1 MGAATPFELSQL
13 LRAADSSSQQAAWE
27 DLIAC
32 HTRLLLAVSRSFNG
46 GHDEAMERYAYILD
60 KLREDDFRR
69 LRTFDE
75 TSGARFSTW
84 LTVAARRLCLDHLRA
99 LYGRQRDSAQPNRT
113 YPLRR
118 IRRALA
124 DSIGPEVDVERIID
138 EQSPSLIVQTVVGE
152 RDEALRTALVRLKS
166 RERLLLALR
175 YEDDLSAARIARI
188 VGLPTPFHVYRQLN
202 TILEKLRRSL
212 ESRGIEGVDG

>member
-13 LRAADSSSQQAAWE
+13 LCAADSSSQQAAWE
-27 DLIAC
+27 DLIAR

-46 GHDEAMERYAYILD
+46 GHDEAMERYTYMLD

-84 LTVAARRLCLDHLRA
+84 LTVAARRMCLDHLRA
-99 LYGRQRDSAQPNRT
+99 RYGRQRESAQPNRI
-113 YPLRR
+113 YPLRS

-124 DSIGPEVDVERIID
+124 DSIGPEVDVERIVD
-138 EQSPSLIVQTVVGE
+138 EQSPSLIAQTVVGE
-152 RDEALRTALVRLKS
+152 RDEALRVALVQLKS

-202 TILEKLRRSL
+202 AVLEKLRLIL

>member
-27 DLIAC
+27 DLIAR

-46 GHDEAMERYAYILD
+46 GHDEAMERYTYILD

-84 LTVAARRLCLDHLRA
+84 LTVTARHLCLDHLRA
-99 LYGRQRDSAQPNRT
+99 LYGRQRESAQPNRT
-113 YPLRR
+113 YPLRS

-138 EQSPSLIVQTVVGE
+138 EQSPSLIVQAVVGE
-152 RDEALRTALVRLKS
+152 RDVALRAALVQLKS

-202 TILEKLRRSL
+202 TILEKLRLSL

>member
-13 LRAADSSSQQAAWE
+13 FGAADSSSRQAAWE
-27 DLIAC
+27 DLIAR

-46 GHDEAMERYAYILD
+46 GHDEAMERYTYILD

-84 LTVAARRLCLDHLRA
+84 LTVTARHLCLDHLRA
-99 LYGRQRDSAQPNRT
+99 LYGRQRESAQSKGI
-113 YPLRR
+113 PLRS

-124 DSIGPEVDVERIID
+124 DSIGPEIDVERIVD
-138 EQSPSLIVQTVVGE
+138 EQSPLLIVQAVVGE
-152 RDEALRTALVRLKS
+152 RDEALRAALVQLKS

-175 YEDDLSAARIARI
+175 YDDDLSAARIARI

-202 TILEKLRRSL
+202 TILEKLRLIL

>member
-1 MGAATPFELSQL
+1 MDAVAPFELSQL
-13 LRAADSSSQQAAWE
+13 LGAVDSSSRQAAWE
-27 DLIAC
+27 DLIAR

-46 GHDEAMERYAYILD
+46 GHDEAMERYTYILD

-75 TSGARFSTW
+75 NSGARFSTW

-99 LYGRQRDSAQPNRT
+99 LYGRQRDSAKPKRI
-113 YPLRR
+113 YPLRT

-124 DSIGPEVDVERIID
+124 DSVGPEVDVERIVD

-152 RDEALRTALVRLKS
+152 RDEALRAVLAKLKS

-202 TILEKLRRSL
+202 AVLEKLRRML

>member
-1 MGAATPFELSQL
+1 MGAAPFELSQL
-13 LRAADSSSQQAAWE
+13 LGAADSSSQQAAWE
-27 DLIAC
+27 DLIAR

-46 GHDEAMERYAYILD
+46 GHDEAMERYTYILD

-84 LTVAARRLCLDHLRA
+84 LTVAARHLCLDHLRA
-99 LYGRQRDSAQPNRT
+99 LYGRQRESAQPNKS
-113 YPLRR
+113 YPLRS

-124 DSIGPEVDVERIID
+124 DSIRPDVDVERIVD

-152 RDEALRTALVRLKS
+152 RDEALRVALVQLES

-202 TILEKLRRSL
+202 AVLDKLRRVL

>member
-1 MGAATPFELSQL
+1 MGAAPFELSQL
-13 LRAADSSSQQAAWE
+13 LCAADSSSRLAAWE
-27 DLIAC
+27 DLIAR

-46 GHDEAMERYAYILD
+46 SHDAVMERYAYILD

-84 LTVAARRLCLDHLRA
+84 LTVTARHLCLDHLRTV
-99 LYGRQRDSAQPNRT
+99 YGRHRESANPQRT
-113 YPLRR
+113 YPLRG

-124 DSIGPEVDVERIID
+124 DSIGPDVDVEGIVD
-138 EQSPSLIVQTVVGE
+138 EQSPSLIAQAVVGE
-152 RDEALRTALVRLKS
+152 RDEALRAALTQLTS

-175 YEDDLSAARIARI
+175 YEDDLSAARIASI
-188 VGLPTPFHVYRQLN
+188 VGLPTPFHAYRQLN
-202 TILEKLRRSL
+202 AILSKLRQTL
-212 ESRGIEGVDG
+212 ESRGVEGVDG

>member
-27 DLIAC
+27 DLIAR

-46 GHDEAMERYAYILD
+46 GHDEAMERYTYILD

-84 LTVAARRLCLDHLRA
+84 LTVTARHLCLDHLRA
-99 LYGRQRDSAQPNRT
+99 LYGRQRESAQPNRT
-113 YPLRR
+113 YPLRS

-152 RDEALRTALVRLKS
+152 RDEALRIALTRLES
-166 RERLLLALR
+166 REKLLLALR
-175 YEDDLSAARIARI
+175 YYDDLSAARIARI

-202 TILEKLRRSL
+202 TILEKLRLSL

>member
-1 MGAATPFELSQL
+1 MGAAAPFELSQL
-13 LRAADSSSQQAAWE
+13 LRAVDSSSQQAAWE
-27 DLIAC
+27 DLIAR

-46 GHDEAMERYAYILD
+46 GHDEAMERYTYILD

-84 LTVAARRLCLDHLRA
+84 LTVTARHLCLDHLRA
-99 LYGRQRDSAQPNRT
+99 LYGRQRESAQPNRT
-113 YPLRR
+113 YPLRS

-152 RDEALRTALVRLKS
+152 RDEALRTALTRLES

-175 YEDDLSAARIARI
+175 YDDDLSAARIARI

-202 TILEKLRRSL
+202 TILEKLRLSL